1 MTINLQDGG
10 VYADALGV
18 EATIEPSGY
27 TDFPW
32 SNGAHQ
38 LFAND
43 GTVWKGHNPHR
54 NLIRVISEPDA
65 PTEAPAPDGVTVT
78 PRKKL
83 VVDIHAPKTATIHA
97 ADYWVGIDADGNLKV
112 SCQNIAMRVSF
123 DMSPAAA
130 RAIGAELIRMGGE

>member
-1 MTINLQDGG
+1 MTINLQVGG
-10 VYADALGV
+10 VYADARGV
-18 EATIEPSGY
+18 DATIEPSGY

-43 GTVWKGHNPHR
+43 GTVWKGDNPHR
-54 NLIRVISEPDA
+54 NLITVISEPDA

-78 PRKKL
+78 AI
-83 VVDIHAPKTATIHA
+83 VTHVEIYAPETATLEA
-97 ADYWVGIDADGNLKV
+97 GKYRVLIDSEGDIRLTEDGLR
-112 SCQNIAMRVSF
+112 SISL
-123 DMSPAAA
+123 SPAAA